1 MEKYSEQMK
10 LAAIKAYC
18 SGQQGLLA
26 TARLHNVGASSLRKW
41 VAAYQAQGIAG
52 IQLKRRE
59 VYGIEFKLAVLQRIR
74 SEGLSYRQAAA
85 VFDIRHFNIIGAW
98 ERAYDRDGVDGLI
111 PYGATRHKTMNK
123 APPPQAVSQ
132 PCDDEM
138 RTRQELLVEL
148 NTLRLENAYLKKVD
162 ALVRTQAKSAQKK
175 SRRS

>member
-1 MEKYSEQMK
+1 MK

-74 SEGLSYRQAAA
+74 NEGLSYRQAAA

>member
-1 MEKYSEQMK
+1 MEKYSKQMK
-10 LAAIKAYC
+10 LTAIKAYC

-26 TARLHNVGASSLRKW
+26 TARRHNVGASSLRKW
-41 VAAYQAQGIAG
+41 VVAYQAQGIAG

-74 SEGLSYRQAAA
+74 NEGLSYRQAAA

>member
-1 MEKYSEQMK
+1 MK
-10 LAAIKAYC
+10 LAVVEAYC
-18 SGQQGLLA
+18 SGQQGLMA

-41 VAAYQAQGIAG
+41 VAAYQAQGNAG
-52 IQLKRRE
+52 IQFKRRE
-59 VYGIEFKLAVLQRIR
+59 VYGIEFKLAVLQRIHD
-74 SEGLSYRQAAA
+74 EGLSYRQAAA

-123 APPPQAVSQ
+123 APTPQAVLQ
-132 PCDDEM
+132 PCDDET

-175 SRRS
+175 SRKS

>member
-1 MEKYSEQMK
+1 M
-10 LAAIKAYC
+10 
-18 SGQQGLLA
+18 
-26 TARLHNVGASSLRKW
+26 
-41 VAAYQAQGIAG
+41 
-52 IQLKRRE
+52 
-59 VYGIEFKLAVLQRIR
+59 YGIEFKLAVLQRIR
-74 SEGLSYRQAAA
+74 NEGLSYRQAAA

-175 SRRS
+175 SRKS